1 MVRLFVAKMSRMG
14 YLEVIQWEM
23 VYSVVGLVNNIISYP
38 PVEFH
43 VTGIGIGIG
52 IDMFFYPIL
61 AFHTQLIS

>member
-43 VTGIGIGIG
+43 VTDIGIG

-61 AFHTQLIS
+61 ALHTQLIS

>member
-1 MVRLFVAKMSRMG
+1 
-14 YLEVIQWEM
+14 M

-52 IDMFFYPIL
+52 IGIDMFFYPIL